1 MNSSGIVDVVALAPC
16 ASRAW
21 AAAALADRV
30 DLADSGDLPLPH
42 WCSMLAVW
50 LAQRRRADRPFQ
62 QVSAAARA
70 ARRVGGLPFWWVAT
84 VRSCSA
90 RSRRC
95 KKQGAGEE
103 PRDEVG
109 KQEKLHGV
117 GGTGRPRPEP
127 PPR

>member
-1 MNSSGIVDVVALAPC
+1 MNSSGIVDGVALAPC

-50 LAQRRRADRPFQ
+50 LAQRRRADRPDPTGQ
-62 QVSAAARA
+62 RRGAGGAAGRRA
-70 ARRVGGLPFWWVAT
+70 AVLVGGDCRVLLGALAPMQE
-84 VRSCSA
+84 
-90 RSRRC
+90 
-95 KKQGAGEE
+95 QGAGEE